1 MESYYNNVIKW
12 KGLKSMAQ
20 RQKGVEREYMTMFS
34 SDWDKRPGK
43 DDFQV
48 KERSGDDVPEQEL
61 ANIATICWI
70 HYTLHTVDDKAP
82 DIIFCILDIEN
93 VWIQQTKKHRFYLC
107 SLKTLLKWPNCIF
120 LKV

>member
-12 KGLKSMAQ
+12 KELKSMAQ

-34 SDWDKRPGK
+34 SDWDKRLGK

-61 ANIATICWI
+61 ANIATIFD
-70 HYTLHTVDDKAP
+70 LP
-82 DIIFCILDIEN
+82 
-93 VWIQQTKKHRFYLC
+93 
-107 SLKTLLKWPNCIF
+107 
-120 LKV
+120 

>member
-1 MESYYNNVIKW
+1 MLRSEKDLNQWHRGRKE
-12 KGLKSMAQ
+12 L
-20 RQKGVEREYMTMFS
+20 RENTWLMFS
-34 SDWDKRPGK
+34 SDWDKRLGK

-70 HYTLHTVDDKAP
+70 HYMLHTVDDKAP

-93 VWIQQTKKHRFYLC
+93 LWIQQTKKHRFYLC
-107 SLKTLLKWPNCIF
+107 SLKTLLKWPYCIF